1 MQYFDPNHYL
11 KTIAIIGLGG
21 TGANV
26 ARIVGRI
33 AYDMQRNRRHAP
45 DILLIDP
52 DKVETKNVGRQLF
65 APSDVGQYKA
75 EIVGKRL
82 NYALGLS
89 TRWIP
94 DAVDAKRHFDRY
106 SSNIVISCVDN
117 HIARR
122 EIHKISG
129 ILIGAGNHN
138 NAGQVTIGN
147 SDDRD
152 LIKRYLDD
160 EKVRYLPKE
169 GLLFPALLESETQL
183 DLQPENLSCAELVAT
198 GEQDLLVN
206 DWMATV
212 VGQYVYKLLHRQPV
226 HSFLTYINA
235 NGMAVLSRA
244 ICREELEVYLQPNN
258 Q

>member
-1 MQYFDPNHYL
+1 MMQYFDPNHYI

-52 DKVETKNVGRQLF
+52 DRVEEKNVGRQLF
-65 APSDVGQYKA
+65 ATSDVGQYKA

-94 DAVDAKRHFDRY
+94 DAVDAKRHFARY
-106 SSNIVISCVDN
+106 SSNIVINCVDN
-117 HIARR
+117 HLARR
-122 EIHKISG
+122 EIHKIEGVHISS
-129 ILIGAGNHN
+129 GNHR
-138 NAGQVTIGN
+138 NAGQVVLAN
-147 SDDRD
+147 SDDPD
-152 LIKRYLDD
+152 LIRRYLDE

-169 GLLFPALLESETQL
+169 GLLFPALLEPETKPEP
-183 DLQPENLSCAELVAT
+183 QPENLSCAELVAS
-198 GEQDLLVN
+198 GEQDLLIN

-212 VGQYVYKLLHRQPV
+212 VGQYLYKLLYRQPIY
-226 HSFLTYINA
+226 SFLSYISA
-235 NGMAVLSRA
+235 DSMAIRSLAV
-244 ICREELEVYLQPNN
+244 CRNELEAYL
-258 Q
+258 

>member
-1 MQYFDPNHYL
+1 MMQYFDPHHHI

-33 AYDMQRNRRHAP
+33 AYDMQRNRRHTP
-45 DILLIDP
+45 EILLIDP
-52 DKVETKNVGRQLF
+52 DRVEEKNVGRQLF
-65 APSDVGQYKA
+65 APCNVGQYKV
-75 EIVGKRL
+75 EVVGQRL

-117 HIARR
+117 HLARR
-122 EIHKISG
+122 EIHKIDG
-129 ILIGAGNHN
+129 IAITAGNHRDS
-138 NAGQVTIGN
+138 GQVVISN
-147 SDDRD
+147 SDDPN
-152 LIKRYLDD
+152 LIRRYLDE

-169 GLLFPALLESETQL
+169 GLLFPALLEPEP
-183 DLQPENLSCAELVAT
+183 QPEPQPQNLSCAELVAT

-206 DWMATV
+206 DWMATII
-212 VGQYVYKLLHRQPV
+212 GQYVYKLLHRQPIY
-226 HSFLTYINA
+226 SFLTYINA
-235 NGMAVLSRA
+235 DSMVVRSMP
-244 ICREELEVYLQPNN
+244 ICREELEVYL
-258 Q
+258 

>member
-1 MQYFDPNHYL
+1 MMQYFDPNNYL
-11 KTIAIIGLGG
+11 KTITIIGLGG
-21 TGANV
+21 TGSQV

-33 AYDMQRNRRHAP
+33 VYDMQRNRRHAP

-52 DKVETKNVGRQLF
+52 DKVEEKNVGRQLF

-106 SSNIVISCVDN
+106 GSNLVISCVDN
-117 HIARR
+117 HLARR
-122 EIHKISG
+122 EIYKISG
-129 ILIGAGNHN
+129 IHISGGNHVD
-138 NAGQVTIGN
+138 AGQVILSN
-147 SDDRD
+147 SDDPD
-152 LIKRYLDD
+152 LVRRYLDD

-169 GLLFPALLESETQL
+169 GLLFPALLDPEP
-183 DLQPENLSCAELVAT
+183 QPQPQNLSCSELVAT

-206 DWMATV
+206 DWMATII
-212 VGQYVYKLLHRQPV
+212 GQYVYKLLHRQPI

-235 NGMAVLSRA
+235 DGMAVRSVP
-244 ICREELEVYLQPNN
+244 ICREELEVYL
-258 Q
+258 

>member
-1 MQYFDPNHYL
+1 MMQYFDPNHYL

-52 DKVETKNVGRQLF
+52 DKVEEKNIGRQLF

-117 HIARR
+117 HLARR
-122 EIHKISG
+122 EIHKIDG
-129 ILIGAGNHN
+129 ITISSGNHSD
-138 NAGQVTIGN
+138 AGQVVISN
-147 SDDRD
+147 SDDPD
-152 LIKRYLDD
+152 LIRRYLDE

-169 GLLFPALLESETQL
+169 GLLFPALLEPEP
-183 DLQPENLSCAELVAT
+183 QPAPQPQNLSCAELVAT

-206 DWMATV
+206 DWMATII
-212 VGQYVYKLLHRQPV
+212 GQYLYKLLHRQPIT
-226 HSFLTYINA
+226 SFLTYINA
-235 NGMAVLSRA
+235 DSMAVRSVP
-244 ICREELEVYLQPNN
+244 ICREELEVYL
-258 Q
+258 

>member
-1 MQYFDPNHYL
+1 MMQYFDPNHYL
-11 KTIAIIGLGG
+11 KTITIVGLGG
-21 TGANV
+21 TGSQV
-26 ARIVGRI
+26 ARLVGRLV
-33 AYDMQRNRRHAP
+33 YDMKRNRRHAP

-52 DKVETKNVGRQLF
+52 DKVEEKNVGRQLF

-117 HIARR
+117 HLARR
-122 EIHKISG
+122 EIHKIDG
-129 ILIGAGNHN
+129 ITISSGNHS
-138 NAGQVTIGN
+138 NAGQVNIGS
-147 SDDRD
+147 SDDPD
-152 LIKRYLDD
+152 LIRHYLDE

-169 GLLFPALLESETQL
+169 GLLFPALLDPEP
-183 DLQPENLSCAELVAT
+183 QPEPQPQNMSCAELVAT

-206 DWMATV
+206 DWMATI
-212 VGQYVYKLLHRQPV
+212 VGQYLYKLLHRQPIY
-226 HSFLTYINA
+226 SFLTYINA
-235 NGMAVLSRA
+235 DGMGVRSVP
-244 ICREELEVYLQPNN
+244 ICREELEVYLQSV
-258 Q
+258 